1 MALTTGTALA
11 LAAAAGG
18 AGLNYANTTRTAN
31 RQDRELAGT
40 IRKQGENQRK
50 ADAKVNE
57 QVDKL
62 EGSRSADEKAKRMA
76 EYFTTLTRG
85 RKNIEAGLDGAAG
98 GAAFQDAAAGAR
110 KDVADY
116 AGESAGLMAGIDAAG
131 LQRMGEGFDFGRL
144 GTDLDLVR
152 RQSQGEQFLSDLRL
166 RGIRRNPWMDAG
178 SSLLSGLSGA
188 MAGGAGAGAGAAAGG
203 GYTSNGALLAG
214 ILQGSGA
221 GLYGGAP
228 AIKLPGA
235 R

>member
-1 MALTTGTALA
+1 MPLPLLLLA
-11 LAAAAGG
+11 GLAAAGS
-18 AGLNYANTTRTAN
+18 AGLGYVNTRNTA
-31 RQDRELAGT
+31 RKQDNELAAS
-40 IRKQGENQRK
+40 IRQQGVNQRK

-85 RKNIEAGLDGAAG
+85 RKNIEAGLG
-98 GAAFQDAAAGAR
+98 GAEGGQAFQAAAEGAR
-110 KDVADY
+110 GDVGDY

-144 GTDLDLVR
+144 GTDIDLVR
-152 RQSQGEQFLSDLRL
+152 RQSAGDQFLSDLRL

-178 SSLLSGLSGA
+178 SALLSGLSGS
-188 MAGGAGAGAGAAAGG
+188 MAGGGGAGGLASG
-203 GYTSNGALLAG
+203 GYTSNGALLSG

-228 AIKLPGA
+228 TIKLPGM